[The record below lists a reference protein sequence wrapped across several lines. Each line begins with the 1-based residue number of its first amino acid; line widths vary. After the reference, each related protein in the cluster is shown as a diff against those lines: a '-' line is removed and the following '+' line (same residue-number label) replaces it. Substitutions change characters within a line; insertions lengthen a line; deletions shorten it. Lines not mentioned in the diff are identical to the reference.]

1 MPWKLPPLNAL
12 RSFEVAARLGSFTQ
26 AADELHVTPGA
37 VSRQIKNLEQYLG
50 LDLFERSARDVT
62 LTPSGRQY
70 LEVAANM
77 FGELHTATEQLMARG
92 RDRPLHIWS
101 SMTFSMRWL
110 VPRLTKYYSEHGGLD
125 VFLTTSL
132 KPVDFRNGDIDI
144 AIRYGAG
151 QWTGV
156 TPHLL
161 VRTDLIPVCSR
172 AYQQEHQ
179 ISELADLRGLTL
191 LHSVIRLDDWNNY
204 LQAAGLGEI
213 DGYRGMRFES
223 SALAYQA
230 AEQGLGLALGQRAL
244 VQDDLDSGRLV
255 APLEFSI
262 ASNGGF
268 YLIYPEGAER
278 RKDIATF
285 RDWLLSQVDTQN

>member
-12 RSFEVAARLGSFTQ
+12 RSFEVAGRLGSFTQ
-26 AADELHVTPGA
+26 AAEELHVTPGA

-50 LDLFERSARDVT
+50 LDLFERGARDVV

-70 LEVAANM
+70 LEVAANV
-77 FGELHTATEQLMARG
+77 FGDLHSATEQLMARG
-92 RDRPLHIWS
+92 RNRPLHIWS

-144 AIRYGAG
+144 AIRYGTG
-151 QWTGV
+151 QWPGV

-161 VRTDLIPVCSR
+161 VRTDLIPVCSQT
-172 AYQQEHQ
+172 YQQENR
-179 ISELADLRGLTL
+179 ISELSDLRGLTF
-191 LHSVIRLDDWNNY
+191 LHSLIRLDDWHNY
-204 LQAAGLGEI
+204 LQAAGLENI
-213 DGYRGMRFES
+213 DAYRGMRFES

-278 RKDIATF
+278 RKDIASF
-285 RDWLLSQVDTQN
+285 RDWLLSQASTDI